1 MTLQNPG
8 KKPNPMR
15 AATRWGGGV
24 VAVVLLIMLGSCG
37 VNMVGSVIQPGDVG
51 VKIRTL
57 GTAAGVDP
65 KPYPSGWNFKG
76 LGEHFV
82 EYPVIE
88 RTYTYTREADARGN
102 ENEEIT
108 FADNNALSMTADVQL
123 VLQVEPAK
131 APALYKRWRL
141 SFDDLLDI
149 PIRND
154 VRTAIAAESEL
165 VSVQQLY
172 QGGRQEVIRRALIRL
187 QQKWEP
193 QGVHITQLDWIG
205 PIRYP
210 EVITQSIQAT
220 TKANADRVA
229 AEAKVAVATANAE
242 AQIASAKGEAEAMRL
257 RGEAL
262 RSNPELVQQIYAQ
275 RSVGLCPPGT
285 RTCIIGQ
292 GAWGLVPGNTGGDD
306 K

>member
-1 MTLQNPG
+1 MTSQNPG
-8 KKPNPMR
+8 RANPMR
-15 AATRWGGGV
+15 SAIRWGGIV
-24 VAVVLLIMLGSCG
+24 LVLLFLLLLASCG
-37 VNMVGSVIQPGDVG
+37 VGMVGSVIQPGDIG
-51 VKIRTL
+51 VKIKTL

-65 KPYPSGWNFKG
+65 RPYPSGWNFKG

-88 RTYTYTREADARGN
+88 RTYTYTREKDARGP

-123 VLQVEPAK
+123 VLQVNPAA

-141 SFDDLLDI
+141 SFDDLLDT

-154 VRTAIAAESEL
+154 VRTAIAAEAEK
-165 VSVQQLY
+165 VPVQFLY
-172 QGGRQEVIRRALIRL
+172 QGGRQEVIRKALTRI
-187 QQKWEP
+187 QAKWEP
-193 QGVHITQLDWIG
+193 QGVHISQLDWIG

-229 AEAKVAVATANAE
+229 AEAKVAVATANAD
-242 AQIASAKGEAEAMRL
+242 AQIATAKGEAESIRL

-262 RSNPELVQQIYAQ
+262 RSSPEVVQQIYAQ
-275 RSVGLCPPGT
+275 RSAGLCPPGT
-285 RTCIIGQ
+285 KTCIIGA
-292 GAWGLVPGNTGGDD
+292 GAWGLVPGAQDD